1 MQVQIDR
8 DRLVSDIE
16 MLASFSDGT
25 PPGISRLV
33 FAEAD
38 QEARIWLRA
47 QCRDAGL
54 SVREDAVGNMFARWT
69 GARPEL
75 GAVGTGSHIDA
86 IPHSGKFDGT
96 VGVLGGLEAIRALR
110 KGGFQPQRSIELL
123 LFTAEEPTRFG
134 LGCLGS
140 RMLGGGLDSAAD
152 ARLRDSEGCTLA
164 QLRASAGFHGSPD
177 PVKLPDGYY
186 AGFVELH
193 IEQGPLLE
201 KEGLAIGVV
210 TGIAAPAALRIVV
223 EGEGG
228 HAGGV

>member
-1 MQVQIDR
+1 MQVRIDR
-8 DRLVSDIE
+8 DRLLSDIE

-33 FAEAD
+33 FADAD

-75 GAVGTGSHIDA
+75 GAIGTGSHIDA

-110 KGGFQPQRSIELL
+110 QSGFQPQRSIELL

-152 ARLRDSEGCTLA
+152 TRLRDPEGNSLA
-164 QLRASAGFHGSPD
+164 QLRAAGFAPRAESEDGTVIVETRRPHHSIGIRRTRARSSVTSP
-177 PVKLPDGYY
+177 
-186 AGFVELH
+186 
-193 IEQGPLLE
+193 EQLAQLLR
-201 KEGLAIGVV
+201 
-210 TGIAAPAALRIVV
+210 P
-223 EGEGG
+223 
-228 HAGGV
+228 